1 MRHLLPL
8 CQEVRIDPRVSRQLG
23 PVSFNPNSPPEVCC
37 HHLVLGI
44 GLRILCVF
52 DIILSIGSFHAA
64 RCFVYVADYG
74 PTRDRR
80 ILVAGLFLLVLLCS
94 HRLRS
99 FWDWHP
105 DLNFHVLLLLLFLL
119 E

>member
-8 CQEVRIDPRVSRQLG
+8 CQEVRIDPRVPRQLG
-23 PVSFNPNSPPEVCC
+23 PVSFNSYGSPEVCS
-37 HHLVLGI
+37 HLIVLGRN
-44 GLRILCVF
+44 LQILCVF
-52 DIILSIGSFHAA
+52 AIILSIGSFHAA
-64 RCFVYVADYG
+64 RCFVYVTDYW
-74 PTRDRR
+74 PTRDCR
-80 ILVAGLFLLVLLCS
+80 ILVTSFFLLVLLRC

-105 DLNFHVLLLLLFLL
+105 DLNFHVLLLLLFLF